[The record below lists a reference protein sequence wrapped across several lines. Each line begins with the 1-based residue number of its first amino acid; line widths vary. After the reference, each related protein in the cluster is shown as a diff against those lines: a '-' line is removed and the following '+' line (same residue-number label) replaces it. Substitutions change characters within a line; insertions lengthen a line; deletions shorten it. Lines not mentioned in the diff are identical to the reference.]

1 MFEKSS
7 AVVGVKG
14 MQKIEDGIV
23 EQDRFKY
30 NVIKLIQVNYSQ
42 CKCNYES
49 SMQRRLRYRE
59 SARYSRNSRSENN
72 SEVCS
77 PG

>member
-14 MQKIEDGIV
+14 MQKIEDDIV
-23 EQDRFKY
+23 EQDRCKY
-30 NVIKLIQVNYSQ
+30 NVISIMIVNYSQ

-49 SMQRRLRYRE
+49 SMQRRLRYGE
-59 SARYSRNSRSENN
+59 SARYSRNSRYESN
-72 SEVCS
+72 SEVSS

>member
-7 AVVGVKG
+7 DLRNRVVGVKG

-49 SMQRRLRYRE
+49 STCMQRRLRYR
-59 SARYSRNSRSENN
+59 
-72 SEVCS
+72 
-77 PG
+77 